1 MLSDRTKVTRDN
13 LTPRGESVSP
23 QKKQPAFAKRDSEK
37 WSGKGGAH
45 KMKAKVLLAFVA
57 LSYLPSM
64 VVGNEAAYP
73 KEKVAAFV
81 VEKLDLTSLPSAF
94 RPKKE
99 KGKKT
104 VADYG
109 FTAQKLDGNEAII
122 ETGEARRLAIQVLDQ
137 NSSGIYVC
145 VAEPGN
151 KGGDTKAQSVVLLKR
166 KDPNSLL
173 KGRESFREFA
183 VCPVIGGIDYATSS
197 DGD

>member
-1 MLSDRTKVTRDN
+1 
-13 LTPRGESVSP
+13 
-23 QKKQPAFAKRDSEK
+23 
-37 WSGKGGAH
+37 
-45 KMKAKVLLAFVA
+45 MKSKALLAFVA
-57 LSYLPSM
+57 LSYSPLM
-64 VVGNEAAYP
+64 VAGNEATYP

-104 VADYG
+104 LADYG
-109 FTAQKLDGNEAII
+109 FTAQRIDENEAII
-122 ETGEARRLAIQVLDQ
+122 EAGGVRLAIQVLEE

-145 VAEPGN
+145 VAEPGD
-151 KGGDTKAQSVVLLKR
+151 KGGDTRAQSVVLLKR
-166 KDPNSLL
+166 KNPNSLL

-183 VCPVIGGIDYATSS
+183 ACPVIGGSDFATSS